1 MDERSFFIINIALSI
16 IALLINLLAAFILWK
31 RRQLKPFQIIL
42 LNIVVCNAVY
52 ALNEMSTA
60 VIFFTYPN
68 LLQDNEFFAFRN
80 LKAELIAHLI
90 CFFIVLMTFQRFIAV
105 MVPLKYATYA
115 TATKSRLAALII
127 YCTIVVLFIVCS
139 VLIWETSID
148 ASIID
153 KTLSSLFII
162 EGVFL
167 IMCYI
172 TIICRAR
179 FYQLKRSSVFSN
191 QNKRIFKV
199 ALIVSMSFLISYTP
213 IAFVLVLNVKSQTT
227 FQIVLLM
234 VWTDSFINPLAIIF
248 NIEPILG
255 SKKRTIRKALS
266 KRKHQSKEIGGEE
279 STSHSYTNG
288 Q

>member
-1 MDERSFFIINIALSI
+1 MDGRTFFVINIALSI
-16 IALLINLLAAFILWK
+16 IAFLINFLAAIIPWK
-31 RRQLKPFQIIL
+31 RRQLKPFEIIL
-42 LNIVVCNAVY
+42 LNIVVCKAVY
-52 ALNEMSTA
+52 ALNEMSA
-60 VIFFTYPN
+60 VVIFFTYAH
-68 LLQDNEFFAFRN
+68 LLQNTDIFAFRN

-90 CFFIVLMTFQRFIAV
+90 YFFIVLMTFQRFIAV
-105 MVPLKYATYA
+105 MVPLKYATYT
-115 TATKSRLAALII
+115 TATKSRLAAVII
-127 YCTIVVLFIVCS
+127 YCTIVVLLIVCS
-139 VLIWETSID
+139 VLIWETSVD

-162 EGVFL
+162 EGVFI
-167 IMCYI
+167 IMCYS
-172 TIICRAR
+172 TIICSAR
-179 FYQLKRSSVFSN
+179 FYELKRSSVFSN
-191 QNKRIFKV
+191 QNKGIFKV

-213 IAFVLVLNVKSQTT
+213 IGFVLVLNVKSQTT

-234 VWTDSFINPLAIIF
+234 VWIDSFINPLTIIF

-266 KRKHQSKEIGGEE
+266 KREHQSKEVGGEE